1 MQALRDVSVV
11 LVPEKGAGKDDL
23 AALRRDI
30 LKASG
35 TKAQVVAFDYPERD
49 PALPY
54 IERVARWHDEI
65 ARRWQSAL
73 TEADRPGPVGLL
85 VWGDPSLYDSTL
97 RIARRLSP
105 APRLRV
111 VPGITAIQALT
122 AAHVLTLNTLNGPVT
137 ITTGRRLRDHG
148 WPQDAETLV
157 VMLDGDCSFQMLPP
171 DTSIW
176 WGRFWVC
183 PNKSW
188 RTVASAMSHSRS
200 SRCGR
205 RHGHSMA
212 GSWTPICCEDKSL
225 NHSNKVSPAFP
236 TKREA
241 EFHKCQ
247 TRMSHCDSRNC
258 QLEMELSVSI
268 WNQKGI
274 RHRSAGEPELPPQ
287 L

>member
-1 MQALRDVSVV
+1 MSDTPLDIWLIGIGTGSPAHVTAEGMQALRDVSVV

-176 WGRFWVC
+176 WGAFLGMPEQILAHGRIGD
-183 PNKSW
+183 
-188 RTVASAMSHSRS
+188 VAQQIIQMRAQARAQHGWIMDTYLL
-200 SRCGR
+200 R
-205 RHGHSMA
+205 RQI
-212 GSWTPICCEDKSL
+212 T
-225 NHSNKVSPAFP
+225 
-236 TKREA
+236 
-241 EFHKCQ
+241 
-247 TRMSHCDSRNC
+247 
-258 QLEMELSVSI
+258 
-268 WNQKGI
+268 
-274 RHRSAGEPELPPQ
+274 EP
-287 L
+287 